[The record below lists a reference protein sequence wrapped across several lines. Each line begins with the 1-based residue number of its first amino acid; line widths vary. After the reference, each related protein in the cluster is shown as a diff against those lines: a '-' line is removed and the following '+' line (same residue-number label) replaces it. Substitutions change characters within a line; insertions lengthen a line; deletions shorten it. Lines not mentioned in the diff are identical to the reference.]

1 MRSIDRHVERMPRLD
16 LDRQGVEPRFE
27 TRRDRVVLASS
38 TWRCALA
45 ERSWKAFDLAELVS
59 KSEKR
64 GTPYLEFLRV
74 PQLSCGLYH
83 LPSGAADTQSTHD
96 EDEVYFV
103 LKGRAHLVLEEEET
117 TLSAGQIVYV
127 PADTPHEFIHI
138 EEDLSLL
145 VFFGSGGPSGAE
157 I

>member
-1 MRSIDRHVERMPRLD
+1 V
-16 LDRQGVEPRFE
+16 
-27 TRRDRVVLASS
+27 
-38 TWRCALA
+38 A
-45 ERSWKAFDLAELVS
+45 ERAWKAFDLAELVK
-59 KSEKR
+59 KSEMR
-64 GTPYLEFLRV
+64 GAPYLEFLRV

-83 LPSGAADTQSTHD
+83 LASGAADTQSTHD

-103 LKGRAHLVLEEEET
+103 LKGRAHLVLEDQET

-127 PADTPHEFIHI
+127 PADTPHEFVRI

-157 I
+157 L

>member
-1 MRSIDRHVERMPRLD
+1 MRDAACES
-16 LDRQGVEPRFE
+16 
-27 TRRDRVVLASS
+27 
-38 TWRCALA
+38 
-45 ERSWKAFDLAELVS
+45 FDLAGLV
-59 KSEKR
+59 EKCEAR

-74 PQLSCGLYH
+74 PQLSCGVYSLAA
-83 LPSGAADTQSTHD
+83 GATDTQSTHD

-103 LKGRAHLVLEEEET
+103 MKGRAALVVDGEEMD
-117 TLSAGQIVYV
+117 LSEGSIVYV
-127 PADTPHEFIHI
+127 PADVPHEFVRV